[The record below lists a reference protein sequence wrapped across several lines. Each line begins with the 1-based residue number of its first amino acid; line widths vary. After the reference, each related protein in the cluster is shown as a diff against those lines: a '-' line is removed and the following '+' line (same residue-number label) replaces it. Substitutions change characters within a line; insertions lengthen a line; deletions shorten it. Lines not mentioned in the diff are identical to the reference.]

1 MMIQCEP
8 VFFFSLLPGINKE
21 QDHAPLGTLS
31 VGFPSRKE
39 MNIALSF
46 SETVDV
52 VLVIQCVEETLVI
65 QVRDPC

>member
-39 MNIALSF
+39 MNIALNF